1 MPKRSYII
9 LSLVAT
15 VISLI
20 YLMLS
25 HFEVIR
31 YISIRNADVESY
43 TAKYPNL
50 PRASDKKTVIAFTAT
65 EEQLKNLKPFIV
77 SLLDQ
82 TVRADEI
89 VVVLPYSLTGKVPED
104 LRNVLSVRG
113 HSKDYDDASALVS
126 TVLSEPEA
134 DTKIILVE
142 PYMVYGKFFVQTMAE
157 KSDEEP
163 SKIVYG
169 NKNKGKAYG
178 ILVKP
183 KFFDERIC
191 DYKKGMGCA
200 TWLNLCKKCG
210 DTCAGSENTYGVL

>member
-31 YISIRNADVESY
+31 YISIKNADVESY
-43 TAKYPNL
+43 SAKYSNL
-50 PRASDKKTVIAFTAT
+50 PRASDKKTVLAFTAT
-65 EEQLKNLKPFIV
+65 EEQLKNLRPFIV

-82 TVRADEI
+82 SVRADDI
-89 VVVLPYSLTGKVPED
+89 VAVLPYSLTGKVPEE
-104 LRNVLSVRG
+104 LKNVLSVRG
-113 HSKDYDDASALVS
+113 YSKDYDDASALVS

-169 NKNKGKAYG
+169 NKKKGKAYG

-183 KFFDERIC
+183 KFFDESIC

-200 TWLNLCKKCG
+200 TWLNMCKKCG
-210 DTCAGSENTYGVL
+210 DTCADCENTYGVL